1 MIISHLIRENNII
14 NIEKHLDNNNWFHYA
29 DFYDYVA
36 SHKHFKNLVEVG
48 VWKGHSIS
56 YLAKKIQEHTTD
68 VNLYAVDLFSESPD
82 FKKFHSARSEL
93 PIIYDIY
100 NENLRRAGVRDMI
113 KDIKGWSWEVADQF
127 ENESLDFVYLDA
139 SHDTESVIKD
149 INAWLPKV
157 KPGGLFSGHD
167 GWNEHVEAALEK
179 TNLIQDIKYFHANKQ
194 VWYIWVES

>member
-1 MIISHLIRENNII
+1 M
-14 NIEKHLDNNNWFHYA
+14 NIEENLDDHNWFWYA

-56 YLAKKIQEHTTD
+56 YLAKKIQEFTTD
-68 VNLYAVDLFSESPD
+68 VNIYAVDLFSESPD
-82 FKKFHSARSEL
+82 FKKNYSARSQL

-113 KDIKGWSWEVADQF
+113 KDIKGWSWEAADQF
-127 ENESLDFVYLDA
+127 ENKSLDFVFLDA

-149 INAWLPKV
+149 IDAWLPKM
-157 KPGGLFSGHD
+157 KSGGLFSGHD
-167 GWNEHVEAALEK
+167 GWNKNVEAALVK
-179 TNLIQDIKYFHANKQ
+179 TNLIQDIKYYHKNKQ